1 MDLKEI
7 KEVIKLMKSND
18 ITNFELEKDGFKIVL
33 KKEQQIITQRI
44 TEPAPAYY
52 TPQPI
57 QNMAAQ
63 SATQQIF
70 PQQVAG
76 STSLP
81 EAEDPNIDYITSP
94 MVGTFYAAPSPE
106 SPPYVTSGHEIKLDD
121 IVCIVE
127 AMKVF
132 NEIKAEISGKIVE
145 VMVENGASVEYGQKM
160 FKVKKI

>member
-18 ITNFELEKDGFKIVL
+18 ITDFELEKDGFKIVL
-33 KKEQQIITQRI
+33 KKEQQVITQRI
-44 TEPAPAYY
+44 AEPAPAYY
-52 TPQPI
+52 APQPMPE
-57 QNMAAQ
+57 MAAVHLP
-63 SATQQIF
+63 
-70 PQQVAG
+70 PQQVAQ
-76 STSLP
+76 P
-81 EAEDPNIDYITSP
+81 QAAPAAEVEDPNVEYIVSP

-106 SPPYVTSGHEIKLDD
+106 SPPYVTSGQEIKPDD
-121 IVCIVE
+121 TVCIVE

-145 VMVENGASVEYGQKM
+145 VMVENGSSVEFGQKM

>member
-33 KKEQQIITQRI
+33 KKEQQVVTKTI
-44 TEPAPAYY
+44 TEPMPAYY
-52 TPQPI
+52 APQPRPEMGMQLPLQ
-57 QNMAAQ
+57 QNVQSQAA
-63 SATQQIF
+63 
-70 PQQVAG
+70 
-76 STSLP
+76 P
-81 EAEDPNIDYITSP
+81 EVEDPNIEYIVSP

-106 SPPYVTSGHEIKLDD
+106 SPPYVTSGQEIKMDD
-121 IVCIVE
+121 TVCIVE

-132 NEIKAEISGKIVE
+132 NEIKTEISGKIVE
-145 VMVENGASVEYGQKM
+145 VMVENGASVEFGQKM